1 VDLNLTAEER
11 SFRDELRGW
20 LSVNVPKDWDDWR
33 EKPMEE
39 SFPYLRAWQ
48 KKLQGG
54 QWAAVSWPK
63 EYGGRSATL
72 MQQVI
77 FWEEMARVEAPP
89 MANSLG
95 LGLIGPTIIACGTEA
110 QKKRYIPKILSAE
123 EIWCQGFSEPN
134 AGSDLAGLQT
144 EARLD
149 GDHYI
154 VNGQKVWTSY
164 GWVGNWCELVVRTD
178 SSAAKHKGLTVLLV
192 DMKSPGVEVRPLRQM
207 TGESEF
213 NELFFHEVRV
223 PAANVLGKV
232 NDGWNVAV
240 STLMYE
246 RGSYGARLHLTF
258 KRYINRLIELSRNV
272 QRNGR
277 PAAEDPVIRQKL
289 AQCSAEIDIMRFNQM
304 RAFSRIT
311 TTGVP
316 GPEGSIQK
324 IFWSELNQR
333 LQQVAQ
339 EMLGCYGQLLGGDS
353 HAIDNGLWSYGYLR
367 TRGNTI
373 EAGTSEV
380 QRNII
385 GRKFFAGECPSAEVR
400 RLMETDTAFDAGL
413 WAKLTDQGYTGIIFP
428 EEYGGVGLG
437 KVELILLMEEAG
449 RALLPGP
456 LFSTVVLAGSVVDVV
471 ASAEQKKKYLAP
483 IC

>member
-1 VDLNLTAEER
+1 MDLNLSPEEVR
-11 SFRDELRGW
+11 FRDELRAW
-20 LSVNVPKDWDDWR
+20 LEANVPRDWSDWR
-33 EKPMEE
+33 EKPIEE
-39 SFPYLRAWQ
+39 SFPYLRVWQ
-48 KKLQGG
+48 RKLHEGG
-54 QWAAVSWPK
+54 WAAVSWPK
-63 EYGGRSATL
+63 EYGGRGATL
-72 MQQVI
+72 PQQAI

-95 LGLIGPTIIACGTEA
+95 LGLIGPTIIAHGTEA
-110 QKKRYIPKILSAE
+110 QKKRFIPRILSAE

-134 AGSDLAGLQT
+134 AGSDLASLQT
-144 EARLD
+144 EAKLD

-178 SSAAKHKGLTVLLV
+178 PNAPKHKGLSVLLI
-192 DMKSPGVEVRPLRQM
+192 DMSSPGVEVRPLRQM

-213 NELFFHEVRV
+213 NEMFFRDVRV
-223 PAANVLGKV
+223 PVENLLGQV

-246 RGSYGARLHLTF
+246 RGSYGARLHPLF
-258 KRYINRLIELSRNV
+258 RRNISRLIELSKTF
-272 QRNGR
+272 QKNGR
-277 PAAEDPVIRQKL
+277 AAAQDPLTRQKL
-289 AQCSAEIDIMRFNQM
+289 AQCYAEVEIMRLNQL

-311 TTGVP
+311 ATGAP

-339 EMLGCYGQLLGGDS
+339 EMFGPYGQLLAEDRHSVDKG
-353 HAIDNGLWSYGYLR
+353 IWSYGYLR

-380 QRNII
+380 QRSII
-385 GRKFFAGECPSAEVR
+385 GHFV
-400 RLMETDTAFDAGL
+400 LGL
-413 WAKLTDQGYTGIIFP
+413 PKSY
-428 EEYGGVGLG
+428 
-437 KVELILLMEEAG
+437 
-449 RALLPGP
+449 
-456 LFSTVVLAGSVVDVV
+456 
-471 ASAEQKKKYLAP
+471 
-483 IC
+483 

>member
-1 VDLNLTAEER
+1 MDLNLTAAEKQ
-11 SFRDELRGW
+11 FRDELRAW
-20 LSVNVPKDWDDWR
+20 LESNVPKDWNEWR
-33 EKPMEE
+33 EKPLEE
-39 SFPYLRAWQ
+39 SFSYLRAWQ
-48 KKLQGG
+48 RKLYEGG
-54 QWAAVSWPK
+54 WAAVSWPK

-72 MQQVI
+72 MEQSI

-95 LGLIGPTIIACGTEA
+95 LGLIGPTIIAYGTEE
-110 QKKRYIPKILSAE
+110 QKARFIPKILSAE

-134 AGSDLAGLQT
+134 AGSDLASLQT
-144 EARLD
+144 EALLE

-164 GWVGNWCELVVRTD
+164 GWIGSWCELVVRTD
-178 SSAAKHKGLTVLLV
+178 PTVAKHKGLSVLLI

-213 NELFFHEVRV
+213 NEIFFRDVRV
-223 PAANVLGKV
+223 PAKNILGKV

-246 RGSYGARLHLTF
+246 RGSYGARLHLLF
-258 KRYINRLIELSRNV
+258 KRNINRLIELSHTFHK
-272 QRNGR
+272 NGL
-277 PAAEDPVIRQKL
+277 PAAKDALTRQKL
-289 AQCSAEIDIMRFNQM
+289 AQCYAEIEIMRWNQL

-311 TTGVP
+311 ATGVP

-333 LQQVAQ
+333 VQQIAQ
-339 EMLGCYGQLLGGDS
+339 EMFGAYGQLLAGDKF
-353 HAIDNGLWSYGYLR
+353 AVDNGIWSYGYLR

-385 GRKFFAGECPSAEVR
+385 GHFV
-400 RLMETDTAFDAGL
+400 LGL
-413 WAKLTDQGYTGIIFP
+413 PRSY
-428 EEYGGVGLG
+428 
-437 KVELILLMEEAG
+437 
-449 RALLPGP
+449 
-456 LFSTVVLAGSVVDVV
+456 
-471 ASAEQKKKYLAP
+471 
-483 IC
+483 

>member
-1 VDLNLTAEER
+1 MDLNLSPEEVR
-11 SFRDELRGW
+11 FRDELRAW
-20 LSVNVPKDWDDWR
+20 LEANVPQDWSEWR
-33 EKPMEE
+33 EKPIEE

-48 KKLQGG
+48 RKLHEGR
-54 QWAAVSWPK
+54 WAAVSWPK
-63 EYGGRSATL
+63 EYGGRGATL
-72 MQQVI
+72 PQQAI

-89 MANSLG
+89 MANALG
-95 LGLIGPTIIACGTEA
+95 LGLIGPTIIAHGTEA
-110 QKKRYIPKILSAE
+110 QKKRFIPKILSAE

-134 AGSDLAGLQT
+134 AGSDLASLQT

-149 GDHYI
+149 GDHYV

-178 SSAAKHKGLTVLLV
+178 PTAPKHKGLSVLLI
-192 DMKSPGVEVRPLRQM
+192 DMSSRGVEVRPLRQM

-213 NELFFHEVRV
+213 NEMFFRDVCV
-223 PAANVLGKV
+223 PMENLLGQV

-246 RGSYGARLHLTF
+246 RGSYGARLHPLFRRNIT
-258 KRYINRLIELSRNV
+258 RLIELSRTF
-272 QRNGR
+272 QKNGR
-277 PAAEDPVIRQKL
+277 AACQDPLTRQKL
-289 AQCSAEIDIMRFNQM
+289 AQCYAEVEIMRLNQL

-311 TTGVP
+311 ASGAP

-339 EMLGCYGQLLGGDS
+339 EIFGPYGQLLADDR
-353 HAIDNGLWSYGYLR
+353 HAVDKGIWSYGYLR

-380 QRNII
+380 QRSII
-385 GRKFFAGECPSAEVR
+385 GHFV
-400 RLMETDTAFDAGL
+400 LGL
-413 WAKLTDQGYTGIIFP
+413 PKSY
-428 EEYGGVGLG
+428 
-437 KVELILLMEEAG
+437 
-449 RALLPGP
+449 
-456 LFSTVVLAGSVVDVV
+456 
-471 ASAEQKKKYLAP
+471 
-483 IC
+483 